1 MITELNRKMLSNFY
15 IKNHWNHLYHHLYH
29 LFEII
34 YKSIFYNL
42 NITLKKSF
50 ISKTINTRG
59 NFIRKC
65 PLGPCGLPEVCVW
78 QFFIFTVIAT
88 IETTSCIFGLRCFN
102 CSNSLVPLSFL
113 LCHHTKQYNQMG
125 IVMRL
130 IATKAAIRVWLFIC
144 CKTKLEKNYFF
155 KKKHLCFYKIYIFC
169 RKKCFYMERKFYNE
183 KFFNWKNLFTEK
195 NYISFQKY
203 IFTQK
208 IFVL

>member
-1 MITELNRKMLSNFY
+1 MPFGSLRSPWSLRLTIFHFYSNS
-15 IKNHWNHLYHHLYH
+15 NN
-29 LFEII
+29 
-34 YKSIFYNL
+34 S
-42 NITLKKSF
+42 
-50 ISKTINTRG
+50 
-59 NFIRKC
+59 
-65 PLGPCGLPEVCVW
+65 
-78 QFFIFTVIAT
+78 
-88 IETTSCIFGLRCFN
+88 TTSCIFGLRCFN
-102 CSNSLVPLSFL
+102 CFNSLVPLSFL
-113 LCHHTKQYNQMG
+113 LCHHTRQYNQMG

-130 IATKAAIRVWLFIC
+130 IATKAATRVWLFIC

-169 RKKCFYMERKFYNE
+169 RKKCCYMERKFYNE